1 MTSGNRLDHKSQSDR
16 WRWIG
21 LKKRLAALMLIGIA
35 MSLGAQSTPA
45 PTSRIRISIG
55 GLRSDKGQVVCAL
68 FSSAADFP
76 KNPAKAVATTK
87 SNISHGQAVCEFSGT
102 LPGRYAISTFH
113 DENSNGKLD
122 RNFIGIPREGVG
134 ASNNAIGHFG
144 PPKFDAAA
152 FQYGGGTLDLA
163 IMIVYL

>member
-1 MTSGNRLDHKSQSDR
+1 MTSGNRPNYKSQPDR

-21 LKKRLAALMLIGIA
+21 LKKRLAALMMMGTA
-35 MSLGAQSTPA
+35 VSLGAQSTPA
-45 PTSRIRISIG
+45 STSLIRISIG

-76 KNPAKAVATTK
+76 KNPVKAVATTK

-102 LPGRYAISTFH
+102 VPGRYAISTFH

-144 PPKFDAAA
+144 PPKFDDAA
-152 FQYGGGTLDLA
+152 FLYSGGVLDLK
-163 IMIVYL
+163 ITITYI